1 MKSLFLLFVFTMGR
15 TLSDVMGSYELYDLY
30 DSIMDIINKNDDQ
43 QTITYSKRFDTPF
56 SDAMMAQ
63 WYQQG

>member
-1 MKSLFLLFVFTMGR
+1 MGR